1 MKAGIPDGVLNVV
14 TGFGPTAGAA
24 LSSHMDVDKVIY
36 RSNIYNYNHLN
47 YIKLLELCWWLRY
60 KHF

>member
-1 MKAGIPDGVLNVV
+1 LKAGIPDGVVNVV

-36 RSNIYNYNHLN
+36 MSNIYNYNDLN
-47 YIKLLELCWWLRY
+47 YIRY
-60 KHF
+60 CLNYLGG